1 MFSYVTHSLSCAVG
15 SRVRLSLK
23 KEKRRIKHTKAF
35 LRQIP
40 SNLQCHWIGLE

>member
-23 KEKRRIKHTKAF
+23 KEKRRIKHTKAVF
-35 LRQIP
+35 KTNPI
-40 SNLQCHWIGLE
+40 